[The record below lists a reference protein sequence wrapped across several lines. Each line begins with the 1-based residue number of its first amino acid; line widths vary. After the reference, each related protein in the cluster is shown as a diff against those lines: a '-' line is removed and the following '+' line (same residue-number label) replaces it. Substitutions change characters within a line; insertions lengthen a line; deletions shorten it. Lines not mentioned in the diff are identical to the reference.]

1 MVTYCGDTDF
11 FCSFSSYPS
20 TYPHVTTLD
29 KIKLARNGYPKV
41 ELTFKPLPFCVL
53 RWHLPPYGLSSQPI
67 RSLGFG
73 GRRAVSLNLKF
84 QARCAVGILPELL
97 TGSWKGFV
105 GWEAADFEGLISP
118 LTCNTFMC
126 VTVLLLSFVLSLF
139 QTHSFLFVSLQTC
152 FCEINCPRKRNAH
165 IHTLF
170 LSCFWFTFFVFF
182 NLLFLHYLIQHPYR
196 VYLECTVTARK
207 SNICLFDPSLQTTP
221 LYCTF
226 ILPQP
231 CILTHHVVRFPPPP
245 ANHKIFQKSSKLLF
259 LFSFLCHLYCLG
271 GGKKL
276 FWVRSLWKQ

>member
-126 VTVLLLSFVLSLF
+126 VRLSCFYPLFCLSF
-139 QTHSFLFVSLQTC
+139 
-152 FCEINCPRKRNAH
+152 R
-165 IHTLF
+165 HTLF
-170 LSCFWFTFFVFF
+170 
-182 NLLFLHYLIQHPYR
+182 
-196 VYLECTVTARK
+196 
-207 SNICLFDPSLQTTP
+207 
-221 LYCTF
+221 
-226 ILPQP
+226 
-231 CILTHHVVRFPPPP
+231 
-245 ANHKIFQKSSKLLF
+245 
-259 LFSFLCHLYCLG
+259 FLCLCRLAS
-271 GGKKL
+271 
-276 FWVRSLWKQ
+276 VR